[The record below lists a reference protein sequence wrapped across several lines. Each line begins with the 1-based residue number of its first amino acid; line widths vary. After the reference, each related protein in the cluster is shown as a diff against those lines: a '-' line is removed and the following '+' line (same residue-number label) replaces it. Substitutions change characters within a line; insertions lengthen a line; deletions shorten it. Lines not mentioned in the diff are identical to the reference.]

1 MSSINDK
8 LDCILEHMQQSSYDI
23 ADIITAVQEDDRYDH
38 LKCSLS
44 VMDGVLEG
52 IRDVLINLKYTVD
65 INK

>member
-1 MSSINDK
+1 MK
-8 LDCILEHMQQSSYDI
+8 LNMKIFHKFFYAGETEN
-23 ADIITAVQEDDRYDH
+23 A
-38 LKCSLS
+38 KCSLS